1 MTRLSLAAW
10 LLAGQ
15 YDFRVPLAYDTAF
28 GGLEPDPNLPT
39 ICHSSLASFAA
50 SRATLTVSACDSLMP
65 LPCRAKVAR
74 QRRGA
79 SLVRVVAL
87 SYGRRSDFHDPIRG
101 RGRGHFR
108 LEIAVQRNPVS
119 FLLEWRYHRHRIIS
133 ERPVHLTTTPVH
145 RLQTSAALF
154 VSAAAVRIAKTD
166 GWDLALP
173 GLFG

>member
-1 MTRLSLAAW
+1 
-10 LLAGQ
+10 
-15 YDFRVPLAYDTAF
+15 
-28 GGLEPDPNLPT
+28 
-39 ICHSSLASFAA
+39 
-50 SRATLTVSACDSLMP
+50 
-65 LPCRAKVAR
+65 
-74 QRRGA
+74 
-79 SLVRVVAL
+79 
-87 SYGRRSDFHDPIRG
+87 
-101 RGRGHFR
+101 

-133 ERPVHLTTTPVH
+133 ERPVHLTTTPVR